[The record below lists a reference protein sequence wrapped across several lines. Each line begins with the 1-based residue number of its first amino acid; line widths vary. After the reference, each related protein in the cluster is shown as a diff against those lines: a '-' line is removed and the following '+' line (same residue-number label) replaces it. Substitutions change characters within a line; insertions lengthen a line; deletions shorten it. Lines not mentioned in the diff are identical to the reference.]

1 MLFRSGET
9 AIVAGNRA
17 VDHRLLLREVPRN
30 GHVLLCTEHP
40 RALALKEHAFSTV
53 QTYGFAPTAD
63 WRIEALSSSSAGET
77 FRDCDECPLMARLPA
92 GRFDM
97 GVAPGEEAREQL
109 ASVFQHRSEPRR
121 SVTVAEFAIGR
132 HEVTRGE
139 YRAFVRATGHAG
151 AGCFAWT
158 RWGLARRSASV
169 RPRCWMR
176 AIRSFPSVATWTAL
190 AARTCSWWCSR
201 RAAATRASCRR
212 ARR

>member
-1 MLFRSGET
+1 MRW
-9 AIVAGNRA
+9 
-17 VDHRLLLREVPRN
+17 LRRVLP
-30 GHVLLCTEHP
+30 LLC
-40 RALALKEHAFSTV
+40 ALATPYMGPA
-53 QTYGFAPTAD
+53 
-63 WRIEALSSSSAGET
+63 AGET

-158 RWGLARRSASV
+158 GNDFALDSQ
-169 RPRCWMR
+169 R
-176 AIRSFPSVATWTAL
+176 AWDNTGYAQTDAHPVA
-190 AARTCSWWCSR
+190 CVSWND
-201 RAAATRASCRR
+201 AAAYTRWLTQRTGKA
-212 ARR
+212 